1 MSPAVPGLGAGFG
14 FRRGESPD
22 YKIAI
27 RAFDLHEFDG
37 CSVNGNAAHR
47 GVDGAAGEL
56 SLPDT
61 MSDAMRLSLP
71 LDAMQA
77 VRI

>member
-1 MSPAVPGLGAGFG
+1 MRGLHPCNS
-14 FRRGESPD
+14 R
-22 YKIAI
+22 I
-27 RAFDLHEFDG
+27 RLYDFDG
-37 CSVNGNAAHR
+37 CSVNRNAAHR

-71 LDAMQA
+71 LDAMQGLA
-77 VRI
+77 I